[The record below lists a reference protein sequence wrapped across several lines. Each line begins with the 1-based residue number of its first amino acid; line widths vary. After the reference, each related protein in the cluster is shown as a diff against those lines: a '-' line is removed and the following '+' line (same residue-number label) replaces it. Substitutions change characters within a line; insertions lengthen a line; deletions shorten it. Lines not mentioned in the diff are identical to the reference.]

1 MSNRR
6 YAIPAGRREHRRSFA
21 CFGGTCTVIVADA
34 SRTADAAAAA
44 AMAQDTLLG
53 WHRRFSRFDP
63 DSELMRFNRDRRRRV
78 PVSPLLRH
86 LVEAALS
93 ASRDTGGLVDATL
106 GAEIERAGYAADFQG
121 KGIPLETALS
131 LAPPRAPAGSSPI
144 AASSRIASDPSAGA
158 IIRPPGTM
166 IDPGGIAKGAF
177 ADELVA
183 LLAGFDAVAIDC
195 AGDIRLG
202 GRGRTPRAVQIESPF
217 DGSTLHT
224 FELRDGGV
232 ATSGIGKRSWLKD
245 GLPAHHLLDPRTG
258 RPAFT
263 GVVQAT
269 ALAPTALEAEV
280 LPKAAVLSG
289 PERAGEW
296 LSYGGVVVYDDCSY
310 AVLGPAGAAASPV
323 GSIPTV
329 AAAPAAAPTRAPS
342 QLRISA
348 STSSCSGSFKI
359 SW

>member
-6 YAIPAGRREHRRSFA
+6 YAVSARQEHRRSFA

-34 SRTADAAAAA
+34 SRAADAAAAA

-63 DSELMRFNRDRRRRV
+63 DSELMRFNRDLRRSV

-86 LVEAALS
+86 LIEAALS

-106 GAEIERAGYAADFQG
+106 GAEIERAGYASDFSG
-121 KGIPLETALS
+121 EGVPLELALS
-131 LAPPRAPAGSSPI
+131 LAPPRAPAGPSPVP
-144 AASSRIASDPSAGA
+144 AASRLASDPEAGT
-158 IIRPPGTM
+158 IVRRPGTVV
-166 IDPGGIAKGAF
+166 DPGGIAKGAF
-177 ADELVA
+177 ADELIA
-183 LLAGFDAVAIDC
+183 LLTGFDAVAIDC

-202 GRGRTPRAVQIESPF
+202 GRALTPRAVHIESPF

-224 FELRDGGV
+224 FQLRDGGV

-280 LPKAAVLSG
+280 LAKAAVLSG

-296 LSYGGVVVYDDCSY
+296 LSYGGVVVYDGGSY
-310 AVLGPAGAAASPV
+310 AVLGPAGEAAAPVESSLAAAS
-323 GSIPTV
+323 
-329 AAAPAAAPTRAPS
+329 APASATTRAPS
-342 QLRISA
+342 QLRISP
-348 STSSCSGSFKI
+348 STSSCSGSFRI

>member
-1 MSNRR
+1 MSTRR
-6 YAIPAGRREHRRSFA
+6 YTIPAGRREHRRSFA

-34 SRTADAAAAA
+34 GRPVDAAAAA
-44 AMAQDTLLG
+44 AMAQDTLLA

-63 DSELMRFNRDRRRRV
+63 DSELTRLNRDPRRRV

-121 KGIPLETALS
+121 EGIPLETALS
-131 LAPPRAPAGSSPI
+131 LAPPRAPAGPSPI
-144 AASSRIASDPSAGA
+144 PASSRVTSDASAGA

-183 LLAGFDAVAIDC
+183 QLAGFDGVAIDC

-202 GRGRTPRAVQIESPF
+202 GRRPTPRPVEIESPF

-224 FELRDGGV
+224 FQIRHGGV

-258 RPAFT
+258 RPAFS

-280 LPKAAVLSG
+280 LAKAAVLSG

-296 LSYGGVVVYDDCSY
+296 LSYGGLVVYDDGDY
-310 AVLGPAGAAASPV
+310 TVLGPAGAGLGPAGAAAS
-323 GSIPTV
+323 
-329 AAAPAAAPTRAPS
+329 TRAPS
-342 QLRISA
+342 QLRMSA